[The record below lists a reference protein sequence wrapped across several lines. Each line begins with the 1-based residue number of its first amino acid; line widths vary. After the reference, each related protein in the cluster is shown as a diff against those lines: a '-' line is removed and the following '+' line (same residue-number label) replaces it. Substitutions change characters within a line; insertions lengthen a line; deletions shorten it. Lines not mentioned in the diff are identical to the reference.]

1 MGKRF
6 LSIAVLFLAVV
17 LSAAAAPKRYA
28 LVIGNS
34 DYAKIERLRTPAND
48 AADIAAALER
58 LGYQV
63 DLKLD
68 VGIAEMEEAIIRY
81 SDRLSLDRSNE
92 GFFWYAGHGVQIEG
106 ENYLLPVDMQAERI
120 SQVRR
125 SAYSLTELLRS
136 LELARN
142 MVNVVVL
149 DACRNNPLP
158 AEGRSLNRGLSAAPV
173 IQDTF
178 IMFSTAAGAVASDG
192 DSSRRNSPF
201 TEAFLN
207 NIGKAL
213 PIETVAKDIA
223 VETIRITQVN
233 QRPYISDN
241 ILFVRGYSLNVTGAD
256 VVTINLNLE
265 VTVNPPVQPRPQP
278 EMGTFTPQNAAE
290 FTLDNTRAWNIGV
303 LGTGLMDSGGEI
315 GGGGTTRYT
324 FFESFKPYGSL
335 FFLPNSFFVEGNYSY
350 VYNYD
355 EGMKA
360 HAGRISLGFM
370 YRIRIGASQRF
381 LFGMGFSA
389 GPQYAAYTW
398 AKGFERDDRGDMKPV
413 GAFGIF
419 LFPGADLSF
428 RFNPRVSLGLGLGYG
443 VDVFS
448 VAQTKYGIG
457 AIQAALGLSY
467 RNQR

>member
-1 MGKRF
+1 MGKRLF
-6 LSIAVLFLAVV
+6 IVAVLFPALLV
-17 LSAAAAPKRYA
+17 SAAAESRRYA

-34 DYAKIERLRTPAND
+34 NYAGIEKLRTPAND
-48 AADIAAALER
+48 ATDIAAALKV

-63 DLKLD
+63 DLQLD
-68 VGIAEMEEAIIRY
+68 AGIAEMEDAIIKHC
-81 SDRLSLDRSNE
+81 DRLSLDRSNE

-106 ENYLLPVDMQAERI
+106 ENYLLPVDIRAERI

-158 AEGRSLNRGLSAAPV
+158 AEGRSLSRGLSVAPL

-178 IMFSTAAGAVASDG
+178 VMFSTAAGAVASDG
-192 DSSRRNSPF
+192 DPSRRNSPF

-241 ILFVRGYSLNVTGAD
+241 ILFVRGYSLNIVGAD
-256 VVTINLNLE
+256 VVTVNLNL
-265 VTVNPPVQPRPQP
+265 NSANIPQ
-278 EMGTFTPQNAAE
+278 GGAAA
-290 FTLDNTRAWNIGV
+290 FPGQRASDFMLDNTRAWNIGV
-303 LGTGLMDSGGEI
+303 LGMGLFNLGGGI
-315 GGGGTTRYT
+315 GGGAAARYT
-324 FFESFKPYGSL
+324 FFESFNSYGSA
-335 FFLPNSFFVEGNYSY
+335 FIMPNSFFIEGNYSY
-350 VYNYD
+350 IYNYD
-355 EGMKA
+355 EGMRA
-360 HAGRISLGFM
+360 QAGRISLGFM
-370 YRIRIGASQRF
+370 YRIRVDYSQRF
-381 LFGMGFSA
+381 LFGLGFSA
-389 GPQYAAYTW
+389 GPQYTYYGW
-398 AKGFERDDRGDMKPV
+398 AKDFERDDHGKLKPV
-413 GAFGIF
+413 GAFGLF
-419 LFPGADLSF
+419 LHPGADISF
-428 RFNPRVSLGLGLGYG
+428 RFSPRVSLSLVFGYG
-443 VDVFS
+443 LDVFS
-448 VAQTKYGIG
+448 VAQTEYGIG
-457 AIQAALGLSY
+457 AAQAALGLSY

>member
-1 MGKRF
+1 MGKKIF
-6 LSIAVLFLAVV
+6 IIAALFPAVV
-17 LSAAAAPKRYA
+17 LSAAAPKRYA

-34 DYAKIERLRTPAND
+34 NYAKIEKLRTPVND
-48 AADIAAALER
+48 AADIAAALEH

-68 VGIAEMEEAIIRY
+68 VGITEMEEAIIRY
-81 SDRLSLDRSNE
+81 SDRLSLDRTNE

-125 SAYSLTELLRS
+125 SAYSLSELLRS

-158 AEGRSLNRGLSAAPV
+158 AEGRSLNRGLSTAPV

-178 IMFSTAAGAVASDG
+178 VMFSTAAGTVASDG
-192 DSSRRNSPF
+192 DPSRRNSPF

-223 VETIRITQVN
+223 VETISITQVN

-241 ILFVRGYSLNVTGAD
+241 ILFVRGYSLNSTGAD
-256 VVTINLNLE
+256 IVSIDFNLDFK
-265 VTVNPPVQPRPQP
+265 PASPVRPRP
-278 EMGTFTPQNAAE
+278 GITPPSRQDAAE

-303 LGTGLMDSGGEI
+303 LGTGLMDPGGGI
-315 GGGGTTRYT
+315 GGGGTARYT

-350 VYNYD
+350 ISHDGN
-355 EGMKA
+355 GMKA

-370 YRIRIGASQRF
+370 YRIRLGASQRF
-381 LFGMGFSA
+381 LLGAGFSA
-389 GPQYAAYTW
+389 GPQYAAYAW
-398 AKGFERDDRGDMKPV
+398 AKGFERDDKGSMKPV

-419 LFPGADLSF
+419 LFPGADVSF
-428 RFNPRVSLGLGLGYG
+428 RFNPQVSLGLGLGYG

-448 VAQTKYGIG
+448 ATQTKYGIG
-457 AIQAALGLSY
+457 AFQAALGLSY
-467 RNQR
+467 RNQK